1 MVGIFDLNLKN
12 KKDIEIAEVDPN
24 VFMKIF
30 HIKKEIGAYIYFDKN
45 NKPNIQIKKI
55 NNDHDGLEDVFN
67 SIVLNADERYTLNKG
82 LFYSDGIKLNDNKFA
97 VILTTNDLLNL
108 LICIFDLYNNDNSFR
123 LRYYYLE
130 LNSKNIMISVNI
142 RAFKFGNF
150 LGISFYDS
158 NSESPGYFLIN
169 FPNLNNENNYLNN
182 TYSEIKLFTNS
193 SNYILSFPEI
203 ILENNIFG
211 GEIIKIKIVNFEDA
225 YNSGVIITSSNL
237 DKEISINDELE
248 LNDQL
253 LFEPNYIGAI
263 PGEYILYYSPIIK
276 ESESNDINYNPDLI
290 EYYGET
296 TINYESKTFEGNI
309 FRIIYSI
316 ECYEKC
322 KTCNQLG
329 SESFYYCV
337 QCKDEYPYYVNITD
351 NGNDFYI
358 SCYRQCPKHAPYLKE
373 ANSIECLSQCPK
385 YKTID
390 KFCVDNCDYEVYKYL
405 FKENKTCFN
414 YIPNNYSLYIDNYTE
429 FYDNSNSSIINIIN
443 ECPNDFDSSFKNYC
457 INLTKDIYHL
467 IPDPNE
473 LIEYDD
479 PLIITLEA
487 KNITIRAYSSDSK
500 SDDLKY
506 YDNKLFKVDISA
518 CEKKLKEYYNISQ
531 EESIIIYDVNNIDN
545 DDYLFKIF
553 SSKGE
558 ELSHNICTENNIA
571 INIIDYYTKKSL
583 NETKCPKEY
592 PYYNTLNDKCI
603 KYCDIDAYL
612 NKTCITDF
620 INTANKEKNINYIK
634 DSIKS
639 YLITPMLDNITNLG
653 EDIIIEEEGI
663 KYHLTS
669 SSNQNNKIY
678 QNISSIYLGNCENKL
693 KEKYNINQNQSLL
706 IYKVDIDIEGYFAPI
721 VEYEVYHP
729 ITKQKLDLSCCNE
742 DQIKISTPA
751 NIDINEN
758 EITKYDPKSDFYN
771 DICSTYTTKYNTD
784 ITLKDRQK
792 EFFNNNMSLCE
803 DNCDFISYDSSSKKI
818 DCNCNIKLTIKDLS
832 NIKINKDTLKSKFN
846 IKNMINIEVIKCYKK
861 LFCKEGILYNIGSYI
876 LLAIILFFIIGFI
889 IFINKE
895 FASLQKE
902 IELYIKYDINNEDQI
917 VSNLGK
923 KTYIKRVIKK
933 IKIKKKI
940 KKGQKKEI
948 DDRLNIPKSH
958 MILNIINKNQK
969 KFDIKND
976 NINFSDTI
984 TENDDNN
991 DENIIDNNDSNKNNI
1006 IIQNEKLLMND
1017 YELNECEYK
1026 DAIKYDKRTYFNYF
1040 YSLLKL
1046 NHILLFAII
1055 PQKDYN
1061 SKIIKFCLFLFSFS
1075 FNLTIEA
1082 LFYDEEKMSNIYE
1095 IKGVYDIIEQIP
1107 EIIYTSIISS
1117 FIDIII
1123 KYFALSQKYVIEQKN
1138 KKTKENNELKY
1149 KRIVNNLYK
1158 RFILFYIF
1166 SFLLLLFFW
1175 YYVSCF
1181 CAVFKNTQIHLI
1193 KDVLLGFGLSL
1204 IYPFVSYALSGI
1216 FRIFSLRIEKE
1227 CIYKFSN
1234 LIII

>member
-1 MVGIFDLNLKN
+1 
-12 KKDIEIAEVDPN
+12 
-24 VFMKIF
+24 
-30 HIKKEIGAYIYFDKN
+30 
-45 NKPNIQIKKI
+45 
-55 NNDHDGLEDVFN
+55 
-67 SIVLNADERYTLNKG
+67 
-82 LFYSDGIKLNDNKFA
+82 
-97 VILTTNDLLNL
+97 
-108 LICIFDLYNNDNSFR
+108 
-123 LRYYYLE
+123 
-130 LNSKNIMISVNI
+130 
-142 RAFKFGNF
+142 
-150 LGISFYDS
+150 
-158 NSESPGYFLIN
+158 
-169 FPNLNNENNYLNN
+169 
-182 TYSEIKLFTNS
+182 
-193 SNYILSFPEI
+193 
-203 ILENNIFG
+203 
-211 GEIIKIKIVNFEDA
+211 
-225 YNSGVIITSSNL
+225 
-237 DKEISINDELE
+237 
-248 LNDQL
+248 
-253 LFEPNYIGAI
+253 
-263 PGEYILYYSPIIK
+263 
-276 ESESNDINYNPDLI
+276 
-290 EYYGET
+290 
-296 TINYESKTFEGNI
+296 
-309 FRIIYSI
+309 
-316 ECYEKC
+316 
-322 KTCNQLG
+322 
-329 SESFYYCV
+329 
-337 QCKDEYPYYVNITD
+337 
-351 NGNDFYI
+351 
-358 SCYRQCPKHAPYLKE
+358 
-373 ANSIECLSQCPK
+373 
-385 YKTID
+385 
-390 KFCVDNCDYEVYKYL
+390 
-405 FKENKTCFN
+405 
-414 YIPNNYSLYIDNYTE
+414 
-429 FYDNSNSSIINIIN
+429 
-443 ECPNDFDSSFKNYC
+443 
-457 INLTKDIYHL
+457 
-467 IPDPNE
+467 
-473 LIEYDD
+473 
-479 PLIITLEA
+479 
-487 KNITIRAYSSDSK
+487 
-500 SDDLKY
+500 
-506 YDNKLFKVDISA
+506 
-518 CEKKLKEYYNISQ
+518 
-531 EESIIIYDVNNIDN
+531 
-545 DDYLFKIF
+545 
-553 SSKGE
+553 
-558 ELSHNICTENNIA
+558 
-571 INIIDYYTKKSL
+571 
-583 NETKCPKEY
+583 
-592 PYYNTLNDKCI
+592 
-603 KYCDIDAYL
+603 
-612 NKTCITDF
+612 
-620 INTANKEKNINYIK
+620 
-634 DSIKS
+634 
-639 YLITPMLDNITNLG
+639 
-653 EDIIIEEEGI
+653 
-663 KYHLTS
+663 
-669 SSNQNNKIY
+669 
-678 QNISSIYLGNCENKL
+678 
-693 KEKYNINQNQSLL
+693 
-706 IYKVDIDIEGYFAPI
+706 
-721 VEYEVYHP
+721 
-729 ITKQKLDLSCCNE
+729 
-742 DQIKISTPA
+742 
-751 NIDINEN
+751 
-758 EITKYDPKSDFYN
+758 
-771 DICSTYTTKYNTD
+771 
-784 ITLKDRQK
+784 
-792 EFFNNNMSLCE
+792 
-803 DNCDFISYDSSSKKI
+803 
-818 DCNCNIKLTIKDLS
+818 
-832 NIKINKDTLKSKFN
+832 
-846 IKNMINIEVIKCYKK
+846 MINIEVIKCYKK

-876 LLAIILFFIIGFI
+876 LLAIILIFIIGFI

-969 KFDIKND
+969 KLYIKND

-1046 NHILLFAII
+1046 NHILLFALI